1 MGSRRR
7 LSCALLI
14 LVWSGVFATLV
25 LVPGHPRRSRH
36 DTVTTQGLPCG
47 VAGSDRAQHL
57 GRFASL
63 TSGTSAA
70 DRTAREFA
78 RLATND
84 ARGLSNVE
92 YIFDSFVSV
101 WVTSTPLRTTVG
113 N

>member
-70 DRTAREFA
+70 DRTARVFA
-78 RLATND
+78 RLATNLGKRTE
-84 ARGLSNVE
+84 AEAGRP
-92 YIFDSFVSV
+92 
-101 WVTSTPLRTTVG
+101 STNPNEGRP
-113 N
+113 

>member
-63 TSGTSAA
+63 TSGHAPQIERPESSPGSPLTSGSGPRQKL
-70 DRTAREFA
+70 D
-78 RLATND
+78 LPSTNPNEG
-84 ARGLSNVE
+84 R
-92 YIFDSFVSV
+92 
-101 WVTSTPLRTTVG
+101 P
-113 N
+113 

>member
-63 TSGTSAA
+63 TSGHAPQIE
-70 DRTAREFA
+70 RPERFA
-78 RLATND
+78 RLATNLGKRTEAKLD
-84 ARGLSNVE
+84 LP
-92 YIFDSFVSV
+92 
-101 WVTSTPLRTTVG
+101 STNPNEGRP
-113 N
+113 